1 MPAAPTDARL
11 SVRLDQS
18 IKDEIADAAAL
29 LGQSVSDFTV
39 TTLLRRS
46 KEVKA
51 EESVTRLTNRDRDL
65 FRSIVDDEAAEPNA
79 KLAAAARAFER
90 RYGTDE

>member
-51 EESVTRLTNRDRDL
+51 EESLTRLTNRDRDL
-65 FRSIVDDEAAEPNA
+65 FRSIVDDESAEPNA
-79 KLAAAARAFER
+79 KLAAAARQFER